1 MAIQL
6 KDFFDLDK
14 VIFTKEE
21 LELPYTKSLSK
32 VNDVDDNVQRTVKSR
47 VKD

>member
-32 VNDVDDNVQRTVKSR
+32 VNDVDDNVI
-47 VKD
+47 KDSKITYK

>member
-21 LELPYTKSLSK
+21 LELPYTKSFSK
-32 VNDVDDNVQRTVKSR
+32 VNDVDDNVI
-47 VKD
+47 KDSKITCK

>member
-32 VNDVDDNVQRTVKSR
+32 VNDVDDNVI
-47 VKD
+47 KDSKITCK